1 MGVIDGSN
9 TRKFLVFPFIFDRGA
24 RSLDFIQ
31 MAIELGNWAVRS
43 KFIYAYLIRDCHLT
57 VKNDGVSS
65 VPEEYPGAFN
75 HRKRQ

>member
-1 MGVIDGSN
+1 
-9 TRKFLVFPFIFDRGA
+9 
-24 RSLDFIQ
+24 

-57 VKNDGVSS
+57 IKNDGVSS